1 MPDLVPL
8 EKLVSRLRTDLKLT
22 KSSWAVKTLGSEV
35 SHATQRKNQR
45 KASILFYLEELQEL
59 KAKQQRKVS
68 RQIADLKGK
77 KVFIAGPMRGYEKY
91 NFPKFDMI
99 EKILKDNGVECVNPG
114 RISRKFKEK
123 DVNSDINV
131 YNEMVRLQQ
140 EAEKTCNAILLLDGW
155 QWSKGAQLEVKTA
168 AELGMQFLLESDLP
182 CEWFAIKPIDEGDG
196 NGYLGD
202 MLGDPEFNAKFI
214 AKVDEAGQ
222 TVAEA
227 KALLAEL
234 KKEEKRLD
242 RGWLWHVNKF
252 LWPFGVGGGIASFI
266 VLLSTGHV
274 YESCMQGLVLALM
287 FAVWPSFMKED

>member
-1 MPDLVPL
+1 M
-8 EKLVSRLRTDLKLT
+8 
-22 KSSWAVKTLGSEV
+22 
-35 SHATQRKNQR
+35 
-45 KASILFYLEELQEL
+45 
-59 KAKQQRKVS
+59 
-68 RQIADLKGK
+68 ADLKGK

-91 NFPKFDMI
+91 NFPKFDRI

-123 DVNSDINV
+123 DVNSDIAV

-182 CEWFAIKPIDEGDG
+182 DEWLAPKPIDEGDG

-227 KALLAEL
+227 RALLAEL

-242 RGWLWHVNKF
+242 RGLLWRVNKF
-252 LWPFGVGGGIASFI
+252 LWPFGVGGALASFI
-266 VLLSTGHV
+266 TLALMPGHL
-274 YESCMQGLVLALM
+274 YETCMQGLV
-287 FAVWPSFMKED
+287 AVMMIVLWPTFMKED

>member
-1 MPDLVPL
+1 ML
-8 EKLVSRLRTDLKLT
+8 
-22 KSSWAVKTLGSEV
+22 
-35 SHATQRKNQR
+35 
-45 KASILFYLEELQEL
+45 
-59 KAKQQRKVS
+59 
-68 RQIADLKGK
+68 DLKGK

-91 NFPKFDMI
+91 NFPKFDKI
-99 EKILKDNGVECVNPG
+99 EAVLKDHDIECVNPG

-123 DVNSDINV
+123 DVNSDIAV

-140 EAEKTCNAILLLDGW
+140 EAEHTCDTILLLDGW
-155 QWSKGAQLEVKTA
+155 QWSKGAALEVKTA

-182 CEWFAIKPIDEGDG
+182 EEWFAIKPIDEGDG

-227 KALLAEL
+227 KALLAKL

-242 RGWLWHVNKF
+242 RGLLWQINKF
-252 LWPFGVGGGIASFI
+252 LWPFGIGGALAGLV
-266 VLLSTGHV
+266 VLALSGHT
-274 YESCMQGLVLALM
+274 YEACMQGLVVTMMCML
-287 FAVWPSFMKED
+287 WPSFMKKD